1 MDHGLA
7 WSDCESQWGGNHTI
21 PPGSSVPVERPSYTI
36 GRLGQAGHDEGDSG
50 PLKLPPDLSYL
61 VATCYIS
68 LLSIMA
74 IIMCFRVRTRLRCFA
89 CFCTY
94 LGLSIGIMGL
104 LWSLDKV
111 SPNIFWLWNIIAE
124 SVGIVALT
132 YTIVSV
138 GNGFYPMAGNKNMF
152 WRMAMTL
159 ILIYAIMATANI
171 VIYAQQKVAYHFI
184 SGSDIQ
190 TLRQSIIHMGIKN
203 ETELDHQQFI
213 QQCLGD
219 IPAGNLTETGVP
231 DWRSLP
237 WALRDMQARPIR
249 ELYLAHQILMLL
261 TWLWVSLYL
270 FIPLVR
276 NHRHGPVGRPVDS
289 DMMAVGVW
297 YLGCLLILTLA
308 YAVLNIAYCANY
320 ELIYKQQIQALDLC
334 IRVTIGP
341 IFFLP
346 APAFLIRFYRQH
358 FQRFGKGGRNVSEAP
373 GGKFGMSRGN
383 DSTGGHSGLNGSFIF
398 GDRNGSVTFP
408 NSMDSGRVDRYNEG
422 TTNSPKASFDGS
434 LKLDT
439 SGIPSN
445 TNNGVRFFHS
455 RIRGAST
462 ESNKVFNQDFEQDG
476 HSTHEL
482 DQYYN
487 NISTYPLADTAGRH
501 VASSPVLS
509 IYEDRND
516 AKDLLTGFRPAS
528 MEPQKPEIALLAF
541 GGDGIGQSGNSWS
554 LNRFMAGRSDVEFA
568 SVDARHSK
576 EGFDSAFTEKMEKSE
591 DLGKK
596 PDADVKRTMEWEAS
610 GREHVR
616 QISESHN
623 DSVASIVEQ
632 HSFIPTYAN
641 RHRTSL
647 SAPLEEE
654 EEEVQ
659 EESALARVQGTNRSV
674 INNARP
680 PATTT
685 RELTGLQK
693 QLAEYRSALLPSAL
707 VMHELGDSST
717 RELTGLQKQLAE
729 YRSALLPSVL
739 AMHELD
745 DNSAPLSTA
754 DSLGEGNG
762 RETVEVDLPR
772 LHDETPSSVGRIQY
786 VVVDR
791 EIEAIRDAIDEADR
805 PADGDPISV
814 HSVDPL
820 HWAKLP
826 PSPRTKPAFGVLHS
840 HPESTQGQTTASTFR
855 ISSTATAKSGDSAKV
870 TPGFRMKWLAST
882 RKSNSEMEIPI
893 EGQSGKT
900 KDARRSV
907 FSKVL
912 PGSSQRSADRDRKS
926 QDNYDHG
933 KHHFG
938 HGSDTATIRNSS
950 IIPTTVESLAYGS
963 TFQLEDKEEDKG
975 LQYYYPDPYYD
986 LTEFK
991 RPQTTGSDQISSI
1004 TERGAMSA
1012 VQRQTS
1018 SSIFVDD
1025 VMESRVNSP
1034 QVPITSAYNA
1044 TTLTDPL
1051 VTATAA
1057 EALSSATSSSTRTKM
1072 SMRLLKKDKDSGGSV
1087 GSVLGNA
1094 TLTAPGTGSTS
1105 TDLSPKLPSSSASP
1119 AALSSASSTSK
1130 TIGSKMSSRTGRS
1143 RSEVIPASPTAELP
1157 PTPTTPLP
1165 TTNSSVSS
1173 ISEASSV
1180 SQPAP
1185 ASLSPPPRQSWSR
1198 SKSFQNAGP
1207 SHLADLTRKTSN
1219 ASSINSN
1226 LTSIDTRLAK
1236 QRGGS
1241 GSTPPSGVAPSSSGA
1256 RTSLSSSLSSPI
1268 SGGTLSPG
1276 ISPIIDLNKDHQ
1288 GSMLV
1293 APTSSLTSP
1302 VTAPLMRSVGST
1314 AGGAIGGTTNFMG
1327 KDKTGFSNT
1336 TMDLKGVSHT
1346 NTRHQR
1352 SVDNLTS
1359 AYYHRRAADV
1369 NGSGHDIPERVQ
1381 QQRGLPSISGNSISS
1396 PIAMPVTPSSPH
1408 HIHPGFSYYGIASGG
1423 DESGRNSPTSLNSSY
1438 TPQLQKNKTSLDYSQ
1453 HHRHSGSYSPSPL
1466 KASYFDTTVSNINL
1480 MVDDPWTQAMVARAQ
1495 LGTGLGSGSAT
1506 GGDAV
1511 PPSQQP
1517 YSQSEKQQGQPQLS
1531 VGHSGSVRSQSPAL
1545 SPRLA
1550 SSEGDVVNLG

>member
-1 MDHGLA
+1 
-7 WSDCESQWGGNHTI
+7 
-21 PPGSSVPVERPSYTI
+21 
-36 GRLGQAGHDEGDSG
+36 
-50 PLKLPPDLSYL
+50 
-61 VATCYIS
+61 
-68 LLSIMA
+68 MA

-276 NHRHGPVGRPVDS
+276 NHRHGPIGRPVDS

-383 DSTGGHSGLNGSFIF
+383 DSTGGHSGLNGSFVF

-422 TTNSPKASFDGS
+422 TTNSPKASFDGG

-439 SGIPSN
+439 SGISSN

-487 NISTYPLADTAGRH
+487 NISTYPLADTASRH

-541 GGDGIGQSGNSWS
+541 GGDGIGQSGNSWR

-610 GREHVR
+610 GREHIR
-616 QISESHN
+616 QISESHM
-623 DSVASIVEQ
+623 DSVASTVEQ

-654 EEEVQ
+654 EEVQ
-659 EESALARVQGTNRSV
+659 EESALARVQGTNRRV
-674 INNARP
+674 INNAHL

-685 RELTGLQK
+685 QELTGLQK

-707 VMHELGDSST
+707 VMHELGESST

-754 DSLGEGNG
+754 DSLGEEKG
-762 RETVEVDLPR
+762 RETVEADLPR
-772 LHDETPSSVGRIQY
+772 LYDETPSSAGRIQY
-786 VVVDR
+786 VVVDS
-791 EIEAIRDAIDEADR
+791 EIEATKDAIDEADR

-826 PSPRTKPAFGVLHS
+826 PSPRAKPAFGVLDS

-855 ISSTATAKSGDSAKV
+855 TSSTATAKSGDSTKV

-938 HGSDTATIRNSS
+938 HDSDTATIRNSS

-1012 VQRQTS
+1012 GQRQLS

-1025 VMESRVNSP
+1025 VMESRINSP

-1044 TTLTDPL
+1044 ATLTDPL

-1072 SMRLLKKDKDSGGSV
+1072 SMRLLKKERDSG

-1094 TLTAPGTGSTS
+1094 TLTAPGTGSTGP
-1105 TDLSPKLPSSSASP
+1105 DLSPKLPFHPCEPNSRAAS
-1119 AALSSASSTSK
+1119 
-1130 TIGSKMSSRTGRS
+1130 
-1143 RSEVIPASPTAELP
+1143 
-1157 PTPTTPLP
+1157 
-1165 TTNSSVSS
+1165 
-1173 ISEASSV
+1173 
-1180 SQPAP
+1180 
-1185 ASLSPPPRQSWSR
+1185 
-1198 SKSFQNAGP
+1198 
-1207 SHLADLTRKTSN
+1207 HADN
-1219 ASSINSN
+1219 AS
-1226 LTSIDTRLAK
+1226 T
-1236 QRGGS
+1236 
-1241 GSTPPSGVAPSSSGA
+1241 
-1256 RTSLSSSLSSPI
+1256 
-1268 SGGTLSPG
+1268 
-1276 ISPIIDLNKDHQ
+1276 
-1288 GSMLV
+1288 
-1293 APTSSLTSP
+1293 
-1302 VTAPLMRSVGST
+1302 
-1314 AGGAIGGTTNFMG
+1314 
-1327 KDKTGFSNT
+1327 
-1336 TMDLKGVSHT
+1336 
-1346 NTRHQR
+1346 
-1352 SVDNLTS
+1352 
-1359 AYYHRRAADV
+1359 YHKLECV
-1369 NGSGHDIPERVQ
+1369 
-1381 QQRGLPSISGNSISS
+1381 
-1396 PIAMPVTPSSPH
+1396 
-1408 HIHPGFSYYGIASGG
+1408 
-1423 DESGRNSPTSLNSSY
+1423 
-1438 TPQLQKNKTSLDYSQ
+1438 K
-1453 HHRHSGSYSPSPL
+1453 
-1466 KASYFDTTVSNINL
+1466 YF
-1480 MVDDPWTQAMVARAQ
+1480 
-1495 LGTGLGSGSAT
+1495 
-1506 GGDAV
+1506 
-1511 PPSQQP
+1511 
-1517 YSQSEKQQGQPQLS
+1517 
-1531 VGHSGSVRSQSPAL
+1531 GSVFGVPTRSGITVTT
-1545 SPRLA
+1545 A
-1550 SSEGDVVNLG
+1550 SSELEPIKVVPKHRTFSSS